1 MSAPMQA
8 LAKPGKRRLFLA
20 HRRLGLCGG
29 GCYALAPVAAAAF
42 HAPPHTH
49 TDFFSFLDS
58 PITERSIAKGK
69 AALLAHA
76 YTNTR
81 ELENRLTPLTALS
94 ISTKEDAAAAVVN
107 PMEASCYIY
116 TYRIFVSGRVQGVF
130 YRKYTALKATEL
142 GVTGFVRNL
151 PDGRVEI
158 LAEGTKEQISALETW
173 CYRGS
178 PKSQVTA
185 VDVENCTEVVP
196 PSGGAE
202 AMAKPP
208 VHRTMNGFVVSR

>member
-1 MSAPMQA
+1 MPAPMQA
-8 LAKPGKRRLFLA
+8 WAKPGKRRLLPA

-29 GCYALAPVAAAAF
+29 GRYALALAAAAAF
-42 HAPPHTH
+42 HAPLLL
-49 TDFFSFLDS
+49 SSLDS
-58 PITERSIAKGK
+58 PITERSITKGK

-81 ELENRLTPLTALS
+81 ELENRHTPLTALF
-94 ISTKEDAAAAVVN
+94 IFTIEDAAAAVVN
-107 PMEASCYIY
+107 PMEASRYIY

-158 LAEGTKEQISALETW
+158 LAEGTKEQIGALEAW
-173 CYRGS
+173 CHRGS
-178 PKSQVTA
+178 PKAQVTA
-185 VDVENCTEVVP
+185 VDVEDCTQVVP

-208 VHRTMNGFVVSR
+208 MNRTMSGFVVSR